1 MVVMVTVLTV
11 VMVVM
16 VTTNISVS
24 LSGTQRTTQ
33 SQVCQSVPPRL
44 MVQALTVVHLLLIS
58 VEQVGH
64 HPTDLLALTARQHVQ
79 LGVRPLLSV
88 LYT

>member
-1 MVVMVTVLTV
+1 MVLIVTVLTV